1 VFLFV
6 YWRRIAGKTLV
17 LLPLVLLSW
26 GGASKTCSQ
35 QQQQQQP
42 TSHGKVR
49 RESVSE

>member
-6 YWRRIAGKTLV
+6 YWRRIADKTFV

-35 QQQQQQP
+35 QQQP